1 MSKNVAAVRRFN
13 RFYTRT
19 IGVLGEGF
27 QRSPYSLTE
36 GRVIYELAQA
46 KEIATVELRR
56 RLALDA
62 GYLSR
67 ILARFEADGIVRL
80 RRSLS
85 DNRRQVVELT
95 PSGRRAFA
103 MLDTHANEDMGALL
117 AALNDVDQAELLAA
131 MATIERLWTRAPALG
146 EAPAVAE
153 SVAVQGDAAPGNR
166 VRLRAP
172 EAGDMGW
179 VVQRQGVLYAREYGW
194 NDEFEALCSRIVAD
208 FVEQRVEGRDAAW
221 IAELDGVPAGS
232 IFCVEK
238 SRDTAQLRLLFA
250 EPWARGAGVGR
261 ALVDACLDFARRAG
275 YQEIVLWTN
284 KQLDAA
290 RRLYQRAGFELVS
303 EEDGHQFGQPQTFQT
318 WRLAL

>member
-36 GRVIYELAQA
+36 GRVIYELAQG
-46 KEIATVELRR
+46 KEIATIELRR
-56 RLALDA
+56 RLGLDP

-67 ILARFEADGIVRL
+67 ILTRFEADGIVAL
-80 RRSLS
+80 RRSPS

-95 PSGRRAFA
+95 SSGRRAFA

-117 AALNDVDQAELLAA
+117 APLNDVAQAELLAA
-131 MATIERLWTRAPALG
+131 MTTIERLWGQGSDAPKG
-146 EAPAVAE
+146 
-153 SVAVQGDAAPGNR
+153 
-166 VRLRAP
+166 VRLRTP
-172 EAGDMGW
+172 QVGDLGW
-179 VVQRQGVLYAREYGW
+179 VVQRQAVLYAREYGW

-208 FVEQRVEGRDAAW
+208 FVERRTEGRDAAW
-221 IAELDGVPAGS
+221 IAELEGVPVGS

-238 SRDTAQLRLLFA
+238 SQNAAQLRLLFV
-250 EPWARGAGVGR
+250 EPWARGAGVGQ
-261 ALVDACLDFARRAG
+261 ALVDACLDFARQAG
-275 YQEIVLWTN
+275 YSEMVLWTN

-303 EEDGHQFGQPQTFQT
+303 EEDGHEFGLPQTFQT